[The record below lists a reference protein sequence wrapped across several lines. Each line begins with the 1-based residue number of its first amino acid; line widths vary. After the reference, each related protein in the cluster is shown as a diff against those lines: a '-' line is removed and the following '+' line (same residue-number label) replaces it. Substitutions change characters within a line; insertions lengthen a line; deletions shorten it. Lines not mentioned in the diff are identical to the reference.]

1 VHFTGT
7 IVPSVN
13 GLAQISLPLPGV
25 ISRIFCKPG
34 QIVDKGALLIEVTGN
49 ELIDLQRAYVES
61 AAILIRLKSEYERVK
76 ALSGEN
82 IGSKKEYILA
92 ESACLTEQ
100 AKFNAL
106 KIKLKN
112 IGLDVERIQGEA
124 FYPSYSVKSPIRGCV
139 TNIHVNIGQYAE
151 SERSIAEVIDVQSF
165 QLKLSVFEKDIS
177 KVTENQ
183 IVEFYLPANRNEKY
197 RSKLISAGKTIQPDS
212 KSVDCYA
219 DIESGTDHKFVSYQ
233 FVEGDVFVA
242 NDTVVA
248 VPETAI
254 LSSANKSFVLILE
267 REAGDSYYFRKTEVV
282 TGRTGNDLVEL
293 TGPPP
298 TGKLLVKGIYNI
310 QAE

>member
-1 VHFTGT
+1 
-7 IVPSVN
+7 
-13 GLAQISLPLPGV
+13 
-25 ISRIFCKPG
+25 
-34 QIVDKGALLIEVTGN
+34 
-49 ELIDLQRAYVES
+49 
-61 AAILIRLKSEYERVK
+61 
-76 ALSGEN
+76 
-82 IGSKKEYILA
+82 
-92 ESACLTEQ
+92 
-100 AKFNAL
+100 
-106 KIKLKN
+106 
-112 IGLDVERIQGEA
+112 
-124 FYPSYSVKSPIRGCV
+124 V

-151 SERSIAEVIDVQSF
+151 SERSIAEVIDIQSF
-165 QLKLSVFEKDIS
+165 LLKLSVFEKDIS

-183 IVEFYLPANRNEKY
+183 IVEFYLPGNRNEKY
-197 RSKLISAGKTIQPDS
+197 MSKLISAGKTIQNDS